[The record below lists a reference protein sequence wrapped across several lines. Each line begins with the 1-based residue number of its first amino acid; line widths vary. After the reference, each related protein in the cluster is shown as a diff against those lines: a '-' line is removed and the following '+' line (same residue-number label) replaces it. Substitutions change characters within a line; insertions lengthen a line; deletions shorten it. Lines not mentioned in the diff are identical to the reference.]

1 MADDDELDEE
11 LDDELDDPDLED
23 GEIDEEEIDEDL
35 GVELDEELDEAAV
48 VETEDFVE
56 GAAPEAEPEPAAPR
70 ARKKRDDVEEDDDD
84 DVLNPDDVEADL
96 DTILRDRIAATD
108 DDVEDEDE
116 EEDTTPSGT
125 ADPSTVAPKR
135 AGEFTCPGCFLL
147 VNRAQFGR
155 AGRLLC
161 PVGNDPCPAIEQI
174 EAGG

>member
-1 MADDDELDEE
+1 MADDDELDED
-11 LDDELDDPDLED
+11 LDEDLGDPDIED
-23 GEIDEEEIDEDL
+23 GEIDEEEIDE
-35 GVELDEELDEAAV
+35 ELDEDLDEAEV
-48 VETEDFVE
+48 VEAEDFDE
-56 GAAPEAEPEPAAPR
+56 TAEAEPEPEAAARP
-70 ARKKRDDVEEDDDD
+70 RKKRDDVEEDDDD

-116 EEDTTPSGT
+116 EEDVSGGT
-125 ADPSTVAPKR
+125 AEAASMVAPKR